1 MKRVM
6 LTLVIVAILVM
17 LPGSNSVA
25 QKLGEK
31 VYWMAT
37 IEVPLGNLTDY
48 HSLLQ
53 KEQLPT
59 MEKYGYTFVGVW
71 QTIVGDIENVIILA
85 EFNDM
90 NGYNT
95 ARRAFIG
102 SDEWKVISKKAVEL
116 NTHTKTAFLSAAP
129 YSKMQ

>member
-1 MKRVM
+1 MKHVK
-6 LTLVIVAILVM
+6 LALIIVAFLVL

-31 VYWMAT
+31 VFWMST
-37 IEVPLGNLTDY
+37 VEVPLGNLTDY
-48 HSLLQ
+48 HALLQ
-53 KEQLPT
+53 KEQLPA
-59 MEKYGYTFVGVW
+59 MEKYGYKFVGVW
-71 QTIVGDIENVIILA
+71 QTIVGNIENVIILA

-90 NGYNT
+90 NAYNA

-102 SDEWKVISKKAVEL
+102 SDEWKVTSKKANEL
-116 NTHTKTAFLSAAP
+116 GTHVKTAFLNAAP